1 MKSPRRADEPDA
13 TTAASSAAQRISRR
27 DFLKGAGVA
36 VAVPVGVLGRTP
48 DVPSE
53 GGTPEQ
59 IHLTYGDDPS
69 RTVFIS
75 WASPTRAI
83 HPCVLLHR
91 HGGAHAVIPAVQR
104 TYTDGM
110 NGETVFTYHAKLD
123 RLEPH
128 SSYRYSVTA
137 DNDSRRQ
144 TPFTATFRTAPRGR
158 VPFRWTSYGDLATP
172 VTSWTMSSPQSRHAV
187 DAVERF
193 QPLFHLL
200 NGDLCY
206 ANM

>member
-1 MKSPRRADEPDA
+1 MKSQRRADAREA
-13 TTAASSAAQRISRR
+13 NAEAASAAQPISRR

-53 GGTPEQ
+53 DGTPEQ
-59 IHLTYGDDPS
+59 IHLTYGDDPA

-75 WASPTRAI
+75 WASPARAI
-83 HPCVLLHR
+83 HARVLLHG

-104 TYTDGM
+104 PYPDGM

-128 SSYRYSVTA
+128 ASYRYSVTA
-137 DNDSRRQ
+137 DNDSRRHA
-144 TPFTATFRTAPRGR
+144 PFTMTFRTAPRGR
-158 VPFRWTSYGDLATP
+158 VPFRWTSYGDLSTP
-172 VTSWTMSSPQSRHAV
+172 VASWMMSSPQSR
-187 DAVERF
+187 
-193 QPLFHLL
+193 
-200 NGDLCY
+200 
-206 ANM
+206 